1 MPLFV
6 VLVFLGGYYC
16 CVGIALIVLSFVI
29 LCLLFWVVGVVL
41 FGAGCVRCYLRL
53 LCFMVK
59 LTYSVV
65 AWV

>member
-1 MPLFV
+1 M
-6 VLVFLGGYYC
+6 
-16 CVGIALIVLSFVI
+16 
-29 LCLLFWVVGVVL
+29 L

-65 AWV
+65 ACV